1 MFSEGDVVKLAHVVS
16 PETRHFWIESGSGEI
31 PADTVGA
38 VVAVYRSDSGES
50 SYEVE
55 FVAADGATLG
65 VVTLTE
71 NDIRPFG

>member
-1 MFSEGDVVKLAHVVS
+1 MYSEGDVVKLTHAVS
-16 PETRHFWIESGSGEI
+16 PETRDFWPESGSGEI
-31 PADTVGA
+31 PVDTVGA
-38 VVAVYRSDSGES
+38 VVAVYGSDSGDA